1 LTGTIAIVPT
11 YSLIDL
17 IFPSRCAICDSSG
30 KNLCDACLKLL
41 WIEPVE
47 FKLSGLTVFTL
58 TKYSNETSKLLVALK
73 EKGQSALVSE
83 LATMLDP
90 VLANIPTSESKVFL
104 VPAPSRPANFAKR
117 GFTPMLLLAQ
127 AISNRNP
134 RLKVLNALNFS
145 RDVKDQVGLT
155 ANERIANLA
164 MSMSLNQQVAGKICY
179 LLDDVVTTGATALEA
194 ARVLRLG
201 GATVPGVLTL
211 SYSQG

>member
-1 LTGTIAIVPT
+1 VPT
-11 YSLIDL
+11 KSLIDL

-30 KNLCDACLKLL
+30 KNLCDPCRELI
-41 WIEPVE
+41 WIEPKVID
-47 FKLSGLTVFTL
+47 LPGLAVFTV
-58 TKYSNETSKLLVALK
+58 TNYKEETSKLLVALK

-83 LATMLDP
+83 LATMLEP
-90 VLANIPTSESKVFL
+90 ILTKIPTSESTVFL

-117 GFTPMLLLAQ
+117 GFTPTLLLAQ

-155 ANERIANLA
+155 ANERLANLA
-164 MSMSLNQQVAGKICY
+164 ESMRLNQQVAGKICY

-194 ARVLRLG
+194 ARVLRIG
-201 GATVPGVLTL
+201 GATVPGVLAL
-211 SYSQG
+211 SYSKG

>member
-1 LTGTIAIVPT
+1 MPT
-11 YSLIDL
+11 QSLIDL

-30 KNLCDACLKLL
+30 KNLCDPCRELI
-41 WIEPVE
+41 WIEPKE
-47 FKLSGLTVFTL
+47 FNLSGLAVFTV
-58 TKYSNETSKLLVALK
+58 TNYKEETSKLLVALK

-83 LATMLDP
+83 LAIMLEP
-90 VLANIPTSESKVFL
+90 ILKKIPSSESTVFL

-155 ANERIANLA
+155 ANERLVNLTE
-164 MSMSLNQQVAGKICY
+164 SMRLNQQVAGKICY
-179 LLDDVVTTGATALEA
+179 LLDDVVTSGATALEA
-194 ARVLRLG
+194 ARVLRNG
-201 GATVPGVLTL
+201 GATVPGVLAL
-211 SYSQG
+211 SYSKG

>member
-1 LTGTIAIVPT
+1 MPT

-30 KNLCDACLKLL
+30 KNLCDGCLKSIC
-41 WIEPVE
+41 IEPLE
-47 FKLSGLTVFTL
+47 FNLSGVEVFALTN
-58 TKYSNETSKLLVALK
+58 YSEETSKLLVALK
-73 EKGQSALVSE
+73 EKGQSSLVFEIAAL
-83 LATMLDP
+83 LDP
-90 VLANIPTSESKVFL
+90 ILDKIPTSESTVFL

-127 AISNRNP
+127 AISNRIP
-134 RLKVLNALNFS
+134 RLKVLNALSFS
-145 RDVKDQVGLT
+145 RDVKDQVGLS

-164 MSMSLNQQVAGKICY
+164 MSMRLNQKVAGKICY

-194 ARVLRLG
+194 ARVLRIG

-211 SYSQG
+211 SYSRG

>member
-1 LTGTIAIVPT
+1 VPT
-11 YSLIDL
+11 QSLIDL

-30 KNLCDACLKLL
+30 KNLCDPCRELI
-41 WIEPVE
+41 WIEPKE
-47 FKLSGLTVFTL
+47 FNLSGLAVFTV
-58 TKYSNETSKLLVALK
+58 TNYKEETSKLLVALK

-83 LATMLDP
+83 LAIMLEP
-90 VLANIPTSESKVFL
+90 ILKKIPSSESTVFL

-155 ANERIANLA
+155 ANERLANLA
-164 MSMSLNQQVAGKICY
+164 ESMRLNQQVAGKICY

-194 ARVLRLG
+194 ARVLRIG
-201 GATVPGVLTL
+201 GATVPGVLAL
-211 SYSQG
+211 SYSKG